1 MAGVRVTNLLW
12 GLSGQFVVR
21 ERGRRIIG
29 IYQEHSTTCA
39 ISRNLEDVEPY
50 KSALVEAVFYCI
62 LILYFSVQSAEYEL
76 CPTSK
81 MHNRSFSLP
90 KNDEVY
96 GDDQEF

>member
-1 MAGVRVTNLLW
+1 MIWHPGCLRIVK
-12 GLSGQFVVR
+12 VV
-21 ERGRRIIG
+21 
-29 IYQEHSTTCA
+29 
-39 ISRNLEDVEPY
+39 
-50 KSALVEAVFYCI
+50 K
-62 LILYFSVQSAEYEL
+62 YFSVQSAEYEL

>member
-29 IYQEHSTTCA
+29 IYQEHSTTSA

-62 LILYFSVQSAEYEL
+62 LILCKFPFCYTILISWRLKEGFSFGVY
-76 CPTSK
+76 
-81 MHNRSFSLP
+81 NRR
-90 KNDEVY
+90 NI
-96 GDDQEF
+96 